1 MEWKYT
7 YMILV
12 KSAIFQLN
20 AISHRCKEP
29 RCCTLPVGK
38 ALKHKAMQLFWGFH
52 IPIADQ
58 RSVVITWEWNG
69 STIGW
74 VWVIHIQGNKSNR
87 VESSF
92 MLVLTNLTYRNKC
105 SSIRDTSCRHKNP
118 IGWMCVVLFWSKC
131 NGFPVFQA
139 KLGTNCNESSSGT
152 NQGFFIYFQAK
163 LRLTETK
170 LNKGFQWVSIVTY
183 K

>member
-1 MEWKYT
+1 
-7 YMILV
+7 MILV

-87 VESSF
+87 VE
-92 MLVLTNLTYRNKC
+92 TRNKQG
-105 SSIRDTSCRHKNP
+105 
-118 IGWMCVVLFWSKC
+118 IGNESQIKV
-131 NGFPVFQA
+131 QA
-139 KLGTNCNESSSGT
+139 KLGSTVHS
-152 NQGFFIYFQAK
+152 
-163 LRLTETK
+163 
-170 LNKGFQWVSIVTY
+170 LNKLSGVEKQC
-183 K
+183 

>member
-118 IGWMCVVLFWSKC
+118 IGWMGKTTYWCWNKETDLKVLAW
-131 NGFPVFQA
+131 
-139 KLGTNCNESSSGT
+139 
-152 NQGFFIYFQAK
+152 
-163 LRLTETK
+163 
-170 LNKGFQWVSIVTY
+170 TY
-183 K
+183 KQTIGMSFFLQALFILVLLGLQLGFTSLVLM